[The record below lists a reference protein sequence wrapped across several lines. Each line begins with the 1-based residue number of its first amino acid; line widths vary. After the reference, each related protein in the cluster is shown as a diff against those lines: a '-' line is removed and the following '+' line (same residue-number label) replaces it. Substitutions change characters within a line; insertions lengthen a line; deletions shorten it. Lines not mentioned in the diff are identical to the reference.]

1 VAKKKKKK
9 EEEGPAP
16 LFLPPFTVMTKP
28 VCGVCNLDCGYCYYT
43 PKTELY
49 PGVKRFQM
57 TPEALEEFLRQYLQ
71 ARPREAVIS
80 WQGGE
85 PLLAGLD
92 FFRLARDLVE
102 KYRLPGQRV
111 EWSIQTN
118 GTLLDEDWCSF
129 FAENRYLVGISIDG
143 PPEVHD
149 HFRKD
154 HAGNGSFEKAW
165 RGLELLRKH
174 GVDFNALVTLNSNN
188 VKLGADLYR
197 FFVEKGVE
205 WIQFIPILEK
215 DESGRP
221 LPFSCPPV
229 EFGKFL
235 SEVFDTWVL
244 NDVGRVSVRIFES
257 IVSLLVQR
265 VPTVCV
271 YSRRCANAYVLE
283 WNGDLYACDHFVVP
297 EWRLGNVLET
307 PLVELVTSQKV
318 EEFARLKTELPEP
331 CGECPYLPICNGG
344 CPKHHLPGGE
354 GGKVN
359 YFCEGYRLFFE
370 HSLPS
375 FRRIARDI
383 AARNGIFYDDPWG
396 EEVEDPGLEF
406 LEPPSREG
414 GEERTS

>member
-1 VAKKKKKK
+1 MAKKHKKKNK
-9 EEEGPAP
+9 ARAEDFAP
-16 LFLPPFTVMTKP
+16 PLPPFSVMAKP

-43 PKTELY
+43 PKTALY
-49 PGVKRFQM
+49 PGVKNFHM
-57 TPEALEEFLRQYLQ
+57 TKETLETFLRQYLR
-71 ARPREAVIS
+71 ARPREVVVS

-102 KYRLPGQRV
+102 KYRLPGQAV

-118 GTLLDEDWCSF
+118 GTLLDDEWCEF

-143 PPEVHD
+143 PKEAHD
-149 HFRKD
+149 FFRKD
-154 HAGNGSFEKAW
+154 RAGKGSFDRAW

-197 FFVEKGVE
+197 FFVNKGVD
-205 WIQFIPILEK
+205 WIQFIPILER
-215 DESGRP
+215 DEEGNV
-221 LPFSCPPV
+221 LPFSCPP
-229 EFGKFL
+229 EAFGRFL

-244 NDVGRVSVRIFES
+244 NDVGKVSVRIFES
-257 IVSLLVQR
+257 VVSQLVQH

-307 PLVELVTSQKV
+307 PLEELVTSEKV
-318 EEFARLKTELPEP
+318 EEFARLKTELPGP
-331 CGECPYLPICNGG
+331 CLECRYLPICNGG
-344 CPKHHLPGGE
+344 CPKHHLPGTE

-359 YFCEGYRLFFE
+359 YFCRGYKAFFE
-370 HSLPS
+370 KSLPS

-383 AARNGIFYDDPWG
+383 AARNGIFYRDPW
-396 EEVEDPGLEF
+396 EEEEEDWGLEF
-406 LEPPSREG
+406 TTPPPPEA
-414 GEERTS
+414 GEE